1 MDKRLILRFISEY
14 YLPVTNTNALL
25 SNKIKQKVS
34 RISNERLIYI
44 SEHAVRLA
52 NGDLNQL
59 MSEYFQSILEF

>member
-14 YLPVTNTNALL
+14 YLPVTNTNVLL

-44 SEHAVRLA
+44 SEHAVRLP
-52 NGDLNQL
+52 NGSLNYL
-59 MSEYFQSILEF
+59 LSEYFQSILDF

>member
-59 MSEYFQSILEF
+59 MSEYFQSILEI